1 MRFRCVVLMPL
12 LLLAVQMFGQ
22 TVTTLNLSTQGHN
35 PDFSNFPFTRPIS
48 VGSAIPPTCQMG
60 QLFFNTT
67 AVAGQNMY
75 ACTQT
80 NIWAV
85 MGNYTLLPAGSSAL
99 GGVVIP
105 SNSALS
111 VDGNGVLSANVGSGA
126 GTLAAGNNARIVN
139 ALQPTSQIPA
149 ANVVGLLAQRP
160 RTPPTP
166 QIS

>member
-1 MRFRCVVLMPL
+1 MRFRYATVLL
-12 LLLAVQMFGQ
+12 ILLAGTGFAQ

-67 AVAGQNMY
+67 ATAGQNMY

-80 NIWAV
+80 NTWAV
-85 MGNYTLLPAGSSAL
+85 MGTYTLLPAGPSAL

-111 VDGNGVLSANVGSGA
+111 VDGNGVLSVNVGTGA
-126 GTLAAGNNARIVN
+126 GTVAAGNDARIVN
-139 ALQPTSQIPA
+139 ALQPISQIPA
-149 ANVVGLLAQRP
+149 
-160 RTPPTP
+160 
-166 QIS
+166 